1 MPGFKET
8 KMFRKHLQSAQGQR
22 CYTMVAAC
30 LGWSGLAIQLYLVFI
45 ARWADDASLMGGLVR
60 FFSFFTVWCNT
71 LVAVVLTCALS
82 RRTSAAHR
90 FFRHPVV
97 CSGIAVS
104 IVLVG
109 LAYNLLLRHLWQPEG
124 WQWVADE
131 ILHDVMPLAFLLYW
145 WLYVPKGMLRIEHVL
160 LWSLYPIIYFS
171 YVLLRGSSI
180 GDYMYPFIN
189 VGNIGY
195 VQAFTNAGGL
205 LIGFILIA
213 LVVLGGD
220 RVRGRKAV

>member
-1 MPGFKET
+1 
-8 KMFRKHLQSAQGQR
+8 MFRKHLQSAQGQR

-90 FFRHPVV
+90 FFGHPVV

-220 RVRGRKAV
+220 RIRGRKAV

>member
-45 ARWADDASLMGGLVR
+45 ARWADDASLIGGLVR

-82 RRTSAAHR
+82 CRTSAAHR

>member
-1 MPGFKET
+1 
-8 KMFRKHLQSAQGQR
+8 MFRKHLQSAQGQR

>member
-1 MPGFKET
+1 MYVEDT
-8 KMFRKHLQSAQGQR
+8 KNAQGQR
-22 CYTMVAAC
+22 CYTMVVAC

-45 ARWADDASLMGGLVR
+45 ARWADDASLIGGLVR
-60 FFSFFTVWCNT
+60 FFSFFTVWSNT
-71 LVAVVLTCALS
+71 LAAVALTCALS
-82 RRTSAAHR
+82 NRTSAGHR

-109 LAYNLLLRHLWQPEG
+109 LAYSLLLRHLWQPEG
-124 WQWVADE
+124 WQWIADE
-131 ILHDVMPLAFLLYW
+131 LLHDVMPLAFLLYW
-145 WLYVPKGMLRIEHVL
+145 WRYVPKGMLRIEHVL

-205 LIGFILIA
+205 LIGFIVIA
-213 LVVLGGD
+213 LVLLGVD
-220 RVRGRKAV
+220 RFRAKR

>member
-1 MPGFKET
+1 
-8 KMFRKHLQSAQGQR
+8 MFRKHLQSAQGQR

-145 WLYVPKGMLRIEHVL
+145 WLYVPKGVLRIEHVL

-220 RVRGRKAV
+220 RIRGRKAV

>member
-1 MPGFKET
+1 
-8 KMFRKHLQSAQGQR
+8 MFRKHLQSAQGQR

-220 RVRGRKAV
+220 RIRGRKAV